1 VPKPFIVQNR
11 YYNRMPIKNILRVVL
26 GTAVIL
32 AIPLIAMQFEN
43 GVNWTGSDF
52 AIAGV
57 VLFLTGLLLDLAWRK
72 GGKYRIPGL
81 LVIGFLFL
89 WLWAELAVGVFTN
102 WGS

>member
-1 VPKPFIVQNR
+1 
-11 YYNRMPIKNILRVVL
+11 MPIKNILRIVFGMAVVL
-26 GTAVIL
+26 L
-32 AIPLIAMQFEN
+32 IPLVTMQFAE

-52 AIAGV
+52 VVAGV
-57 VLFLTGLLLDLAWRK
+57 VLFVTGLLLDVAWRK
-72 GGKYRIPGL
+72 GGKYRIPGV